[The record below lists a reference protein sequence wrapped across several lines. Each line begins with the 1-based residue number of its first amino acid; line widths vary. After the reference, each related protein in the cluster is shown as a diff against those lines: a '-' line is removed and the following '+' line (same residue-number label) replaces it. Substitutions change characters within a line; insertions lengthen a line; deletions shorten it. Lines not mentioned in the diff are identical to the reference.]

1 MAQFSNKRLITE
13 LELGRPYDTGELG
26 AIGLTS
32 AHAGQLARTGWL
44 TRLGQGIYKLPQ
56 GELDRDKALA
66 LLANHIKGLHV
77 GGKTALAWRGI
88 RHNLP
93 FEERLML
100 WGEKGKR
107 LPSWFM
113 SHFKAIYQSTSLFS
127 DRLPQNFG
135 LAPLPGGHP
144 DVLVS
149 VPERAL
155 LELFSDTGK
164 SQFFEETMHLA
175 EGAHNLR
182 LDVLDTL
189 LSHATRIKVV
199 RFANM
204 VAREYDFPWQA
215 VAKKHSARLGK
226 QTRWIAL
233 ASDHSRICIKP

>member
-1 MAQFSNKRLITE
+1 M
-13 LELGRPYDTGELG
+13 
-26 AIGLTS
+26 GLSS
-32 AHAGQLARTGWL
+32 AHAGQLARSGWL
-44 TRLGQGIYKLPQ
+44 TRLGQGVYKLPQ

-66 LLANHIKGLHV
+66 LLAKHIKGLHV
-77 GGKTALAWRGI
+77 GSKTALAWRGI
-88 RHNLP
+88 RHNIT

-100 WGEKGKR
+100 WGEKGKQ
-107 LPSWFM
+107 LPPWFQ
-113 SHFKAIYQSTSLFS
+113 SHFKATYQSTNIFS
-127 DRLPQNFG
+127 DSLPPNFG

-175 EGAHNLR
+175 EGTHNLR

-189 LSHATRIKVV
+189 LTHTTRIKVA

-204 VAREYDFPWQA
+204 VAREYSLPWQA

-233 ASDHSRICIKP
+233 SSNQARICIKP